1 MNFKELAYKYFEFF
15 SLGDLESLLKIYD
28 KNICL
33 IDWNGQWVGSDEVLN
48 MNKSLFEGFSPK
60 VEVMEIKEVRNRVYC
75 LIEIKVGE
83 ETLKVMDVID
93 YNNDGKIIKIEA
105 FKG

>member
-1 MNFKELAYKYFEFF
+1 MDFKKLAHKYFEFF

-28 KNICL
+28 KNISL
-33 IDWNGQWVGSDEVLN
+33 TDWNGQWVGSKKVLN
-48 MNKSLFEGFSPK
+48 INKLLFEDYSPK
-60 VEVMEIKEVRNRVYC
+60 VEVKEIKEVGNRVYC

-83 ETLKVMDVID
+83 EKLKIMDVID
-93 YNNDGKIIKIEA
+93 FNNHGKIIKIEA

>member
-15 SLGDLESLLKIYD
+15 SIGDLESLMKIYD

-33 IDWNGQWVGSDEVLN
+33 IDWNGQWDGFTEVLN
-48 MNKSLFEGFSPK
+48 MNKSLFEDFSPK
-60 VEVMEIKEVRNRVYC
+60 VEVKEIKELSNRTYC

-93 YNNDGKIIKIEA
+93 YSSDGKIIRIEA